1 MVPKFV
7 KNLPRLLWW
16 HMWLVNLLDLDN
28 FSVFS
33 TCLVLDLS
41 LGPFFCRIYIQ
52 IGCLESLICWPSVVL
67 KWNHSLTSY
76 KLGYLFYFFF
86 LLCHVAC
93 GFFVLH
99 PGNKCTWIHALLV
112 KVWSPNHWTARKVPR
127 LFQDWEFQHYYLIKA
142 ITLFS
147 VLHSLA
153 FTYTHTYV
161 EFQIKVRLKKW
172 DSCIRGIVY
181 FLIIKAS

>member
-1 MVPKFV
+1 MFSIRFVPRSFLLQDIYSDWLFRIFNMLTFSCAKV
-7 KNLPRLLWW
+7 KSFSDLLQTRLF
-16 HMWLVNLLDLDN
+16 LL
-28 FSVFS
+28 
-33 TCLVLDLS
+33 
-41 LGPFFCRIYIQ
+41 
-52 IGCLESLICWPSVVL
+52 
-67 KWNHSLTSY
+67 
-76 KLGYLFYFFF
+76 FFF

-93 GFFVLH
+93 GFFVLN
-99 PGNKCTWIHALLV
+99 PGNKCTWIHAHLV

>member
-1 MVPKFV
+1 MFSIRFVPRSFLLQDIYSDWLFRIFNMLTFSCAKV
-7 KNLPRLLWW
+7 KSFSDLLQTRLF
-16 HMWLVNLLDLDN
+16 LL
-28 FSVFS
+28 
-33 TCLVLDLS
+33 
-41 LGPFFCRIYIQ
+41 
-52 IGCLESLICWPSVVL
+52 
-67 KWNHSLTSY
+67 
-76 KLGYLFYFFF
+76 FFF
-86 LLCHVAC
+86 FTVPRGLWVLCSASRD
-93 GFFVLH
+93 
-99 PGNKCTWIHALLV
+99 WIHALLV
-112 KVWSPNHWTARKVPR
+112 KVQSPNHWTARKVPR

-147 VLHSLA
+147 LLHSLA

>member
-1 MVPKFV
+1 MVSKFV

-33 TCLVLDLS
+33 TCLVLDLF
-41 LGPFFCRIYIQ
+41 LGPLFCRIYIQ

-67 KWNHSLTSY
+67 KWNDSLTSY
-76 KLGYLFYFFF
+76 KLGYFFYFFDCATW
-86 LLCHVAC
+86 LGVLCSASRD
-93 GFFVLH
+93 
-99 PGNKCTWIHALLV
+99 WIHELLV
-112 KVWSPNHWTARKVPR
+112 KVQSPNHWTARKVPR
-127 LFQDWEFQHYYLIKA
+127 LFQYWEFQHYYLIKA

-172 DSCIRGIVY
+172 DSCIRGIVH